1 MQPTHFLYLATPP
14 RPTFVLDATPAEY
27 EILNRHFAYMQ
38 QLADQG
44 KLLLTGPTLDGKYGV
59 AILSVTTQEE
69 AQTLVDADPAV
80 VAGLFQP
87 NLHPLAVGIGPLS
100 GAPKP

>member
-44 KLLLTGPTLDGKYGV
+44 KLLLTGPTLDG
-59 AILSVTTQEE
+59 
-69 AQTLVDADPAV
+69 
-80 VAGLFQP
+80 
-87 NLHPLAVGIGPLS
+87 
-100 GAPKP
+100 